1 MGTTS
6 LATLEQRLSEALGD
20 WLSISTTTNITTD
33 NYIFSTTLNQYD
45 GSQNDY
51 FNNWWVYIDGVTNA
65 GVERK
70 VKDYTTATGR
80 LEVYGAAL
88 AAETAART
96 VRVYRYRQSQKLLA
110 LNRATEQMYPN
121 VFIPIDDRTLLTGNI
136 LPDGHFE
143 WWTSA
148 TALKLYSASSVDL
161 AKTTTA
167 GLYRGPRGTTSVK
180 VTADAAN
187 GYLKLSSDT
196 YPRLLDLMDK
206 TVNFYCWAYPEVAN
220 DASIVIYTKQAD
232 GTAQTLTSTTTNPA
246 GEFTRLKL
254 ESQSLNDDLVEVEI
268 RFKVATDT
276 KYVYFDDAQLDG
288 INLTEY
294 LLPES
299 YQDGHI
305 DHLILGGD
313 DEEINPIFYPQDE
326 VGDYT
331 TIHDGTYRYLS
342 FDALPARGYRIQLLG
357 SKPLETLS
365 AQTDTI
371 STDNTGHI
379 QMIVAYAAH
388 LLFEMQKAGIS
399 SQDVGRYAS
408 ESGYWLFKYNRL
420 KSQFGKNIYSR
431 PLRST

>member
-1 MGTTS
+1 MGTTT
-6 LATLEQRLSEALGD
+6 LAVLEQRLSEAIGD
-20 WLSISTTTNITTD
+20 WLSLSTTTNITTD

-96 VRVYRYRQSQKLLA
+96 IRVAFYRQSQKLLA

-196 YPRLLDLMDK
+196 IP
-206 TVNFYCWAYPEVAN
+206 
-220 DASIVIYTKQAD
+220 
-232 GTAQTLTSTTTNPA
+232 
-246 GEFTRLKL
+246 
-254 ESQSLNDDLVEVEI
+254 
-268 RFKVATDT
+268 
-276 KYVYFDDAQLDG
+276 
-288 INLTEY
+288 
-294 LLPES
+294 
-299 YQDGHI
+299 
-305 DHLILGGD
+305 
-313 DEEINPIFYPQDE
+313 
-326 VGDYT
+326 DY
-331 TIHDGTYRYLS
+331 
-342 FDALPARGYRIQLLG
+342 
-357 SKPLETLS
+357 
-365 AQTDTI
+365 
-371 STDNTGHI
+371 
-379 QMIVAYAAH
+379 
-388 LLFEMQKAGIS
+388 
-399 SQDVGRYAS
+399 
-408 ESGYWLFKYNRL
+408 
-420 KSQFGKNIYSR
+420 
-431 PLRST
+431 